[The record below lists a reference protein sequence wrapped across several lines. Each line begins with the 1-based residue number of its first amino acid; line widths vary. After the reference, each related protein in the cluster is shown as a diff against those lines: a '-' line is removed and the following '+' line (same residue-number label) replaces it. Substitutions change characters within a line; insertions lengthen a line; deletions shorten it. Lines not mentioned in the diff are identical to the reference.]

1 MSTSHDEPVH
11 GLRANAIGL
20 GGDFIVA
27 IANVAPSSSVAF
39 TLALL
44 LSFSGLASPL
54 VVVLVGVMM
63 FCVALGYASMNRWKA
78 HAGAPYVW
86 VGEAVSPTAGIGTG
100 LLSALGSTLFNIGNI
115 TLAGAY
121 LLFVVAPSTHFP
133 KPVTWLIA
141 AAIMSA
147 LLWLSIRGVRPSVLV
162 QTTLIVVEYASV
174 TAFVILALIHEA
186 SGHGGAT
193 LPSLSDFSVS
203 SSLLGFR
210 GLADAGV
217 AAAVLFAGW
226 EAAAVM
232 GEESKKPRENPGRAM
247 LTGVVFLTIWYT
259 FLIMVF
265 QGIASHHQLVSHGAD
280 VLAYA
285 GSLLVPGLLGRI
297 LPLAVLIAVIGT
309 TQIEMTEPSRILF
322 ALARDRLAPKFLGK
336 INRSHQTPWAAL
348 VVLGAIPPVFLIPYL
363 VSSSANKAISDII
376 SSGGELYLFM
386 YFVIAVSSVWFY
398 RHQLTRSI
406 GTFIFGGVLPF
417 LGGFLMLF
425 IDGYGLTTEPG
436 VVTGVAL
443 GIIVLVYVAAFLI
456 TRGAKSSPFLD
467 ELRRRRAAGLHGPQE

>member
-1 MSTSHDEPVH
+1 
-11 GLRANAIGL
+11 
-20 GGDFIVA
+20 
-27 IANVAPSSSVAF
+27 
-39 TLALL
+39 
-44 LSFSGLASPL
+44 
-54 VVVLVGVMM
+54 VLVGAMM

-86 VGEAVSPTAGIGTG
+86 VGEAVSPVAGIGTG

-121 LLFVVAPSTHFP
+121 LLFVVAPSTTFP

-141 AAIMSA
+141 TAIMGA
-147 LLWLSIRGVRPSVLV
+147 LLWLSIRGVRPSVWV
-162 QTTLIVVEYASV
+162 QTALIVVEYASV

-193 LPSLSDFSVS
+193 LPSLSDFSFS
-203 SSLLGFR
+203 SSLGGFR

-217 AAAVLFAGW
+217 TCAVLFAGW

-232 GEESKKPRENPGRAM
+232 GEESKKPRQNPGRAM
-247 LTGVVFLTIWYT
+247 ITGVVFLTVWYT

-265 QGIASHHQLVSHGAD
+265 QGIASHHEIVSHGAD

-285 GSLLVPGLLGRI
+285 GSLLVPGPLGRI

-309 TQIEMTEPSRILF
+309 TQIEMTEPSRILY
-322 ALARDRLAPKFLGK
+322 ALARDRLLPRFLRK
-336 INRSHQTPWAAL
+336 VHQSHRTPWVAL
-348 VVLGAIPPVFLIPYL
+348 AVLGAIPPIFLIPYL
-363 VSSSANKAISDII
+363 ASASANTAISNII

-398 RHQLTRSI
+398 RHQLTRST
-406 GTFIFGGVLPF
+406 GAFIFGGVLP
-417 LGGFLMLF
+417 LVGGLLMLV
-425 IDGYGLTTEPG
+425 IDVYGLTTEPG

-443 GIIVLVYVAAFLI
+443 GILVLVYVAAFVI
-456 TRGAKSSPFLD
+456 TRSVKSSPFLE
-467 ELRRRRAAGLHGPQE
+467 ELGRRRSAGLQGPQEELERVAALPGGEEA